1 VGVKLNWVF
10 LVFGV
15 LLLLTGLFWSGSLV
29 AAGLVVAGAGFALV
43 GAVRDDG
50 QAR

>member
-1 VGVKLNWVF
+1 
-10 LVFGV
+10 
-15 LLLLTGLFWSGSLV
+15 LV

>member
-1 VGVKLNWVF
+1 MTLNWVF
-10 LVFGV
+10 LILGV
-15 LLLLTGLFWSGSLV
+15 LLLLTGLFWAGSVV
-29 AAGLVVAGAGFALV
+29 AAGFVVAGAGFALV